1 MEKNKPRG
9 KRKAAGEKVKSE
21 KSLKNNK
28 EPIIDKVMDD
38 KNKESMQSMEI
49 TELQRDDK
57 TPGKD
62 ESNVSSTDTVEVK
75 HDMQP
80 AIHGDSA
87 VEEAPAV
94 IPCSK
99 PVDTQENKG
108 TDSRQSLEP
117 KESSSAS
124 ATIQMLSHSNEK
136 LRIEAIESL
145 LRIADKTISYA
156 FVSAMKDESFRVRLG
171 ALRGLYK
178 FGGELAVEY
187 LIKALNDIH
196 PDVRRRSLIYLG
208 WMRKKELVPYV
219 TSALSDD
226 SSRVR
231 RVATYALSDIKDPS
245 AVPYLMK
252 ALDDGDQE
260 VVKGAIAALQRI
272 TGESFSSEQ
281 QKQETAQKEIVANY
295 KEWWIKQN
303 K

>member
-1 MEKNKPRG
+1 
-9 KRKAAGEKVKSE
+9 V
-21 KSLKNNK
+21 
-28 EPIIDKVMDD
+28 
-38 KNKESMQSMEI
+38 
-49 TELQRDDK
+49 QRDVK
-57 TPGKD
+57 APGKD
-62 ESNVSSTDTVEVK
+62 ESNVPSPETVEVK
-75 HDMQP
+75 HDMQS
-80 AIHGDSA
+80 AINDDSA

-94 IPCSK
+94 IACSEA
-99 PVDTQENKG
+99 VDIQEKKG
-108 TDSRQSLEP
+108 TDSRPSMEP
-117 KESSSAS
+117 SEFSSAS

-145 LRIADKTISYA
+145 LRIADKSISYA

-178 FGGELAVEY
+178 FAGELATEY

-208 WMRKKELVPYV
+208 WMRKKELIPYV
-219 TSALSDD
+219 TSALADD

-281 QKQETAQKEIVANY
+281 QEQEAAQKEIVENY
-295 KEWWIKQN
+295 KEWWVKQN